1 MMFTGLTVATAIPWM
16 AAALLFGTGYRV
28 FRVGTPRLPK

>member
-1 MMFTGLTVATAIPWM
+1 MMFAGLTVATAIPWM
-16 AAALLFGTGYRV
+16 AAALLFSICNRV